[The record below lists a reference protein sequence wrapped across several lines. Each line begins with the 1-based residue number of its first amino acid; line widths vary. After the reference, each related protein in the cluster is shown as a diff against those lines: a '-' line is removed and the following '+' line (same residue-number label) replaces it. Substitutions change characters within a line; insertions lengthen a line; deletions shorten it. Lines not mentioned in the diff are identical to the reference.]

1 MSSVYNSLSHKGEKN
16 RNYTLEFWAKNN
28 SNHKAAEKL
37 EKD

>member
-1 MSSVYNSLSHKGEKN
+1 MKEKKTGITHSNS
-16 RNYTLEFWAKNN
+16 EFKCIAIEYAENN